1 MHLYSF
7 SVISRFPYISKQ
19 EQDKT
24 RQAIA
29 DEHRPLGDLMNKK
42 FCRLPNEHEIALAN
56 INQRK
61 QALAEVK
68 KDKKTSVTAS
78 AMSIPPAT
86 RRRTQQ
92 SLQKSTIIEI
102 KNNESRIL

>member
-1 MHLYSF
+1 MHLYRS
-7 SVISRFPYISKQ
+7 SVISRVPYISKQ

-29 DEHRPLGDLMNKK
+29 DEHRPLGDLLNKNL
-42 FCRLPNEHEIALAN
+42 CMLPNEQEIALAN

-68 KDKKTSVTAS
+68 KDKK
-78 AMSIPPAT
+78 
-86 RRRTQQ
+86 
-92 SLQKSTIIEI
+92 K
-102 KNNESRIL
+102 K

>member
-1 MHLYSF
+1 MHLYRS
-7 SVISRFPYISKQ
+7 SVISRVPYISKQ

-29 DEHRPLGDLMNKK
+29 DEHRPLGDLLNKK
-42 FCRLPNEHEIALAN
+42 LCRLPNEQEIALAN

-61 QALAEVK
+61 QAMAEVK
-68 KDKKTSVTAS
+68 KDKKKRVTTS

-86 RRRTQQ
+86 TRRMQQ
-92 SLQKSTIIEI
+92 PLKKSARKEI
-102 KNNESRIL
+102 KNNEF